1 MASDRDTLA
10 EHLDAVAQR
19 GHGQTFLAPF
29 FRGLVDLVL
38 AAGWHPPAREPENPR
53 DLTRKWRDASKA
65 ARKAEHH
72 WPADCLAEAAAILD
86 DIPVD
91 WRPPARE
98 ITTAAQADALP
109 VGTILFH
116 VDCPDPDPCIWRR
129 ACSPSEVEDEIDG
142 GTFDHI
148 HWAAWGDEEE
158 RYDGEDLE
166 GHADC
171 GGPLLAVYVPTEEAG
186 RG

>member
-1 MASDRDTLA
+1 MSDRDTLTEPTPVGYVHVERTGPGWRLVEDEGMA
-10 EHLDAVAQR
+10 PDAS
-19 GHGQTFLAPF
+19 LI
-29 FRGLVDLVL
+29 
-38 AAGWHPPAREPENPR
+38 AAGWAN
-53 DLTRKWRDASKA
+53 
-65 ARKAEHH
+65 
-72 WPADCLAEAAAILD
+72 EAVGVVYLHD
-86 DIPVD
+86 EVKG
-91 WRPPARE
+91 WRPAARE

-116 VDCPDPDPCIWRR
+116 VDCPNPDPCIWRR

-148 HWAAWGDEEE
+148 HWAAWGDEDE

-171 GGPLLAVYVPTEEAG
+171 GGPLLVAYVPTEEAG